1 MQTQLKSVQAQLRSG
16 VANRCDKARDR
27 RGILAATRRGWY
39 STGWRRAEPSGFR
52 SRLAEESGDEVFKE
66 ETRPAAESLILAGR
80 RVLLAACK
88 LQVQP
93 ENPSHREELA
103 ASAKRV
109 LTETA
114 KVTAEG
120 DSAGVSRGGGQ
131 AGTQRWVRVQL

>member
-1 MQTQLKSVQAQLRSG
+1 M
-16 VANRCDKARDR
+16 
-27 RGILAATRRGWY
+27 
-39 STGWRRAEPSGFR
+39 
-52 SRLAEESGDEVFKE
+52 AEESSDEAFKE
-66 ETRPAAESLILAGR
+66 ETRPAAESLVLAGR
-80 RVLLAACK
+80 CVLLAARK

-109 LTETA
+109 LTETV

-120 DSAGVSRGGGQ
+120 DGAGASRGGGR